1 MWGGEANCMGIVL
14 YERLKSTCCAIYK
27 SLSRIYI
34 HPGTAPEVGDRGRY
48 KMQSASWPECDYCTV
63 QNEEWLI
70 VDKKRGPHLIGFF
83 TYRFGF
89 LQGDVTS
96 YTCILYSQ

>member
-34 HPGTAPEVGDRGRY
+34 HPGTAPEVGDRGRF
-48 KMQSASWPECDYCTV
+48 TV
-63 QNEEWLI
+63 NEGQLI
-70 VDKKRGPHLIGFF
+70 
-83 TYRFGF
+83 
-89 LQGDVTS
+89 
-96 YTCILYSQ
+96 